1 MVDCFP
7 IGYRTLARLP
17 FIERSVNYRFPS
29 PGRTSRPRCKEIFM
43 STLKHKVAL
52 VTGGNRNIGRETALA
67 LAREGADVVITY
79 RAQADSAAQTVK
91 DLQALGVR
99 AAALQVDLT
108 GTAQLPAFVERFQ
121 QQLAQWQRKDFDIL
135 VNNAGTLR
143 IATFDKVSEDDL
155 DAIFATNYKS
165 VFFLTQ
171 KLIGLIADGGRIV
184 NLGSGT
190 ARIAFGPLVSYGPL
204 KAALQSLTLYLA
216 SFLGKRG
223 ITVNAVAPGG
233 LDDDF
238 NAPLFAMMPAK
249 DYIKANT
256 AVARVGVPNDVGGVI
271 AFLCSPQASF
281 ISGAVLPV
289 DGGYHL

>member
-1 MVDCFP
+1 
-7 IGYRTLARLP
+7 
-17 FIERSVNYRFPS
+17 
-29 PGRTSRPRCKEIFM
+29 M
-43 STLKHKVAL
+43 SKDLSNKLAL

-67 LAREGADVVITY
+67 LARAGADVVITY
-79 RAQADSAAQTVK
+79 RAQRDSAAQTVK
-91 DLQALGVR
+91 DLQALGVK

-108 GTAQLPAFVERFQ
+108 GTAQLPAFVAQFQ
-121 QQLAQWQRKDFDIL
+121 QQLAAWGRTDFDIL

-155 DAIFATNYKS
+155 DAIFDTNYKS

-171 KLIGLIADGGRIV
+171 KLMDLIADNGRIV

-190 ARIAFGPLVSYGPL
+190 ARIAFAPLVSYGPL

-256 AVARVGVPNDVGGVI
+256 AIARVGVPNDVGGVI

-281 ISGAVLPV
+281 VSGAVLSI

>member
-1 MVDCFP
+1 MN
-7 IGYRTLARLP
+7 TLTGK
-17 FIERSVNYRFPS
+17 I
-29 PGRTSRPRCKEIFM
+29 
-43 STLKHKVAL
+43 AL
-52 VTGGNRNIGRETALA
+52 ITGGNRNIGKETALA
-67 LAREGADVVITY
+67 LAKEGADIVITY
-79 RAQADSAAQTVK
+79 REQKDSAAATVAE
-91 DLQALGVR
+91 LQALGVK
-99 AAALQVDLT
+99 AAAIQVNLT
-108 GTAQLPAFVERFQ
+108 GTSQLAGFVAQFKAQLKAWGRD
-121 QQLAQWQRKDFDIL
+121 DFDFLI
-135 VNNAGTLR
+135 NNAGTLR
-143 IATFDKVSEDDL
+143 IATFDRVTEDDL
-155 DAIFATNYKS
+155 DTVFATNYKS

-171 KLIGLIADGGRIV
+171 HLQGLIANNGRIV

-249 DYIKANT
+249 DFIKANT
-256 AVARVGVPNDVGGVI
+256 AVDRVGIPKDVGGVI

-281 ISGAVLPV
+281 VNGAVLNI

>member
-1 MVDCFP
+1 
-7 IGYRTLARLP
+7 
-17 FIERSVNYRFPS
+17 
-29 PGRTSRPRCKEIFM
+29 M
-43 STLKHKVAL
+43 SNLKHKVAL
-52 VTGGNRNIGRETALA
+52 ITGGNRNIGRETALA

-108 GTAQLPAFVERFQ
+108 GTAQLPAFIQRFHA
-121 QQLAQWQRKDFDIL
+121 QLAAWGRKDFDIL

-143 IATFDKVSEDDL
+143 IATFDKVTEDDL

-171 KLIGLIADGGRIV
+171 QLAGAMADGGRIV

-216 SFLGKRG
+216 SFLGGRG

-249 DYIKANT
+249 DFIKANT
-256 AVARVGVPNDVGGVI
+256 AVARVGVPNDVGSVI
-271 AFLCSPQASF
+271 AFLCSPQSSF
-281 ISGAVLPV
+281 ISGAVLPI

>member
-1 MVDCFP
+1 
-7 IGYRTLARLP
+7 
-17 FIERSVNYRFPS
+17 
-29 PGRTSRPRCKEIFM
+29 M
-43 STLKHKVAL
+43 SNLKHKVAL
-52 VTGGNRNIGRETALA
+52 ITGGNRNIGRETALA

-108 GTAQLPAFVERFQ
+108 GTAQLPAFIQRFHA
-121 QQLAQWQRKDFDIL
+121 QLAAWGRKDFDIL

-143 IATFDKVSEDDL
+143 IATFDKVTEDDL

-171 KLIGLIADGGRIV
+171 QLAGAMADGGRIV

-216 SFLGKRG
+216 SFLGGRG

-249 DYIKANT
+249 DFIKANT
-256 AVARVGVPNDVGGVI
+256 AVARVGVPNDVGSVI

-281 ISGAVLPV
+281 ISGAVLPI

>member
-1 MVDCFP
+1 MANLNGK
-7 IGYRTLARLP
+7 I
-17 FIERSVNYRFPS
+17 
-29 PGRTSRPRCKEIFM
+29 
-43 STLKHKVAL
+43 AL

-67 LAREGADVVITY
+67 LASLGADVVITY
-79 RAQADSAAQTVK
+79 KEQKESAQQTVK
-91 DLQALGVR
+91 DLHAKGVK
-99 AAALQVDLT
+99 AAALQVNLT
-108 GTAQLPAFVERFQ
+108 GTTELGAFTSQFK
-121 QQLAQWQRKDFDIL
+121 QQLSAWGRTDFDIL
-135 VNNAGTLR
+135 INNAGTLR
-143 IATFDKVSEDDL
+143 IATFDRVTEDDL
-155 DAIFATNYKS
+155 DAVFQTNYKS

-171 KLIGLIADGGRIV
+171 QLIGVMADNGRIV

-190 ARIAFGPLVSYGPL
+190 ARIAFGPLVSYGPM

-249 DYIKANT
+249 DYITANT
-256 AVARVGVPNDVGGVI
+256 AVARIGVPKDVAGAI
-271 AFLCSPQASF
+271 AFLCSAEASF
-281 ISGAVLPV
+281 VSGAVLNI

>member
-1 MVDCFP
+1 LAIYLWIDSKYSTS
-7 IGYRTLARLP
+7 IGAVAELYQEFT
-17 FIERSVNYRFPS
+17 
-29 PGRTSRPRCKEIFM
+29 M
-43 STLKHKVAL
+43 SSLQGKIAL
-52 VTGGNRNIGRETALA
+52 ITGGSRNIGRETALR
-67 LAREGADVVITY
+67 LAGEGADIVITY
-79 RAQADSAAQTVK
+79 REQKDAAAQTIK

-99 AAALQVDLT
+99 AAALQVNLT
-108 GTAQLPAFVERFQ
+108 GTAQLPAFVAQFKK
-121 QQLAQWQRKDFDIL
+121 QLTDWGRHDFDIL

-143 IATFDKVSEDDL
+143 IATFDKATEDDL
-155 DAIFATNYKS
+155 DTTFNTNYKS

-171 KLIGLIADGGRIV
+171 HLASLIADHGRIV

-190 ARIAFGPLVSYGPL
+190 ARIAFAPLVSYGPL

-256 AVARVGVPNDVGGVI
+256 AVARVGLPTDVGGVI

-281 ISGAVLPV
+281 ISGAVLNI

>member
-1 MVDCFP
+1 MH
-7 IGYRTLARLP
+7 
-17 FIERSVNYRFPS
+17 
-29 PGRTSRPRCKEIFM
+29 
-43 STLKHKVAL
+43 TLKNKVAL
-52 VTGGNRNIGRETALA
+52 VTGGNRNVGRETALA